1 MNDKPGDIHGD
12 DLSIGLW
19 SGTSTSYDK
28 DGNVISSRSLYAK
41 EEPMTFTT
49 VSGKELQIVANEAG
63 WANDRR
69 LVAICAEV
77 RAGRELRRAVAHLM
91 LLVETKTPPELCGD
105 ALGSIAFA
113 LAKYPSQEKE

>member
-1 MNDKPGDIHGD
+1 MSETLIEKLEKCGFECQAGPLENSVQYR
-12 DLSIGLW
+12 DLKDRTDLW
-19 SGTSTSYDK
+19 A
-28 DGNVISSRSLYAK
+28 L
-41 EEPMTFTT
+41 
-49 VSGKELQIVANEAG
+49 
-63 WANDRR
+63 
-69 LVAICAEV
+69 EV